1 MKKDK
6 FVVQPR
12 LLNTNQAAAYLGIC
26 YNKFFALGLQMELP
40 RVRLGERD
48 MYDVKGL
55 DKWIDERASQSPF
68 GFNETTERRE
78 KC

>member
-48 MYDVKGL
+48 MYDIRE
-55 DKWIDERASQSPF
+55 IDEWIEK
-68 GFNETTERRE
+68 NKERKEEECQRT
-78 KC
+78 